1 MKLVA
6 KYAAVMA
13 GPAVCGA
20 ARCTQNLLVCRQA
33 ERTPHVLHTS
43 SRDNRPSSRRLRAL
57 PASSPRE
64 STPPCL
70 RRFYQCDARGVSVP
84 IEEIMTT

>member
-20 ARCTQNLLVCRQA
+20 ARCTQNLLSCHARERQ
-33 ERTPHVLHTS
+33 LDILS
-43 SRDNRPSSRRLRAL
+43 LC
-57 PASSPRE
+57 ASAS
-64 STPPCL
+64 
-70 RRFYQCDARGVSVP
+70 
-84 IEEIMTT
+84 